1 MDAPLQDLRVMP
13 PRPVPASAP
22 ETTCAPGAPS
32 AHASTTPLRVAFHTL
47 GCRLNQYDTESLRQR
62 LSELVPVRVV
72 AWHEPADLYVLNS
85 CTVTAKAEHECR
97 RLARQARQR
106 HPGARVVVA
115 GCYAQVQPEALAA
128 MPEIDAVVGNA
139 DKDDV
144 AAWLPAAL
152 GQGGA
157 RVQSGP
163 FDPERKFNAPLVA
176 AFPGRSRAFVKVQDG
191 CDLRCTYCAIW
202 QARGPGRS
210 RPAADVIAQLG
221 LLEAAGFREAVLTGI
236 HLGGWGRDT
245 GEGRLPD
252 LLRACLRALPDLR
265 LRLSSLHPNEV
276 GPPLLDLLAREPRLR
291 PHVHLSLQSGAD
303 SVLRRMQRPYR
314 GRDARRA
321 VAAVA
326 ALGDHWGI
334 GADFIVGFPGE
345 TATDF
350 ADTLHLVEDL
360 PVGFVHVFRYSARP
374 GTSAAALAGAVPAAV
389 AAERA
394 ARLREAGGAARSR
407 FRRALPG
414 RDCEAI
420 VENGTDLP
428 GFHQATADNY
438 ETVMI
443 PAREGD
449 GLRPGGLARV
459 RIEHEADGRLF
470 AVALQG

>member
-1 MDAPLQDLRVMP
+1 MDAPLHELRP
-13 PRPVPASAP
+13 LKPDAP
-22 ETTCAPGAPS
+22 EPPAPPGV
-32 AHASTTPLRVAFHTL
+32 LRVAFHTL
-47 GCRLNQYDTESLRQR
+47 GCRLNQYDTEGLRLR
-62 LSELVPVRVV
+62 LAELLPVRVV
-72 AWHEPADLYVLNS
+72 AWHEAADLYVLNS

-115 GCYAQVQPEALAA
+115 GCYAQVNPGALAA
-128 MPEIDAVVGNA
+128 MPEVDAVVGNA
-139 DKDDV
+139 AKDDV

-157 RVQSGP
+157 RVMAGP
-163 FDPERKFNAPLVA
+163 FEPQGKFNAPLVD

-210 RPAADVIAQLG
+210 RTVADVVAQLDV
-221 LLEAAGFREAVLTGI
+221 LARAGYREAVLTGI

-265 LRLSSLHPNEV
+265 LRLSSIHPNEV
-276 GPPLLDLLAREPRLR
+276 DAPLLELLAAEPRLR
-291 PHVHLSLQSGAD
+291 PHVHLSLQSGSDA
-303 SVLRRMQRPYR
+303 VLRRMKRPYR
-314 GRDARRA
+314 GDGARRA
-321 VAAVA
+321 VAKVA
-326 ALGDHWGI
+326 ALGEHWGI

-345 TATDF
+345 TDDDF
-350 ADTLHLVEDL
+350 RDTVRLVEDL
-360 PVGFVHVFRYSARP
+360 PVSYVHTFRYSPRP
-374 GTSAAALAGAVPAAV
+374 GTAATGLAGAVPPAV
-389 AAERA
+389 AAARA
-394 ARLREAGGAARSR
+394 ARLRELAGQARAR
-407 FRRALPG
+407 FRGRLPG
-414 RDCEAI
+414 RECEAV

-428 GFHQATADNY
+428 GFHQATTDNY

-443 PAREGD
+443 PARGDD

>member
-1 MDAPLQDLRVMP
+1 MP
-13 PRPVPASAP
+13 PRPAAVPASGP
-22 ETTCAPGAPS
+22 ESLHGLVGTA
-32 AHASTTPLRVAFHTL
+32 PLRVAFHTL
-47 GCRLNQYDTESLRQR
+47 GCRLNQYDTEGLRVR
-62 LSELVPVRVV
+62 LSELRAVVVVP
-72 AWHEPADLYVLNS
+72 WQEPADLYVLNS
-85 CTVTAKAEHECR
+85 CAVTAKAEHECR
-97 RLARQARQR
+97 RLARQAKQR
-106 HPGARVVVA
+106 HPNARVVVA
-115 GCYAQVQPEALAA
+115 GCYAQVRPEALAA

-139 DKDDV
+139 QKDDV

-157 RVQSGP
+157 RVRSAP
-163 FDPERKFNAPLVA
+163 FDPQTTFNAPLVD

-210 RPAADVIAQLG
+210 RPVVDVVAQLAR
-221 LLEAAGFREAVLTGI
+221 LDAAGYREAVLTGI

-252 LLRACLRALPDLR
+252 LLRACLHALPNLR

-276 GPPLLDLLAREPRLR
+276 GRPLLELLAGEPRLR
-291 PHVHLSLQSGAD
+291 PHVHLSLQSGSD

-314 GRDARRA
+314 GRDAQRA

-345 TATDF
+345 TAADF
-350 ADTLHLVEDL
+350 ADTLRLVEDL
-360 PVGFVHVFRYSARP
+360 PVSFVHVFRYSTRP
-374 GTSAAALAGAVPAAV
+374 GTTAALLDGAVPAAV
-389 AAERA
+389 AGERA
-394 ARLREAGGAARSR
+394 VRLREAGGAARSR
-407 FRRALPG
+407 FRRILPG
-414 RDCEAI
+414 RECEVI

-428 GFHQATADNY
+428 GYHQATADNY

-443 PAREGD
+443 PGREGD
-449 GLRPGGLARV
+449 GLRAGGLAQV

-470 AVALQG
+470 AVPLRG